1 MAASGQDQRIQALSK
16 ERSALFKNNLFT
28 GIAVSTLAFLAASFI
43 PLLGAFFFMLTPL
56 PIIYYYSRTGRIQ
69 GLAIFIISLFLV
81 AIVLTF
87 SGAAANLPFL
97 FITGF
102 LGIILS
108 EIFRRNYSIEK
119 TVVYPVTAILVLWCS
134 LIVLQSLSSGEE
146 PWHLVED
153 YIGRNIQE
161 SIQFYAQ
168 LDIPAEQ
175 IDLLKDNV
183 KGITSFFA
191 NIFPAL
197 VLVSATFVVWLNILA
212 AKEIFRR
219 AGMWYPDFSDL
230 SRWRTPEGLIWLLI
244 GVGGLLLVPVS
255 LVRIVSLNL
264 VIVCLFAYFLQ
275 GMSII
280 GFLFKTRNVH
290 RSFRILCYCLI
301 FAQQYIILLIAAIGV
316 FDLWVD
322 FRKFI
327 KPVTYSAS

>member
-1 MAASGQDQRIQALSK
+1 MSK
-16 ERSALFKNNLFT
+16 ERSALFKNNFFA
-28 GIAVSTLAFLAASFI
+28 GIAVSTLAFLAASLI
-43 PLLGAFFFMLTPL
+43 PLLGAFFFILTPL

-69 GLAIFIISLFLV
+69 GLAIFIISFSLV

-87 SGAAANLPFL
+87 SGAAANLSFL
-97 FITGF
+97 FMTGF
-102 LGIILS
+102 LGIFLS
-108 EIFRRNYSIEK
+108 EIFRRNYSIER
-119 TVVYPVTAILVLWCS
+119 TVVYPVTAVLILWCS
-134 LIVLQSLSSGEE
+134 LIVLHSLSAGEE

-175 IDLLKDNV
+175 IDVLKDNV
-183 KGITSFFA
+183 KQITSFFA

-212 AKEIFRR
+212 AKEIFKR

-230 SRWRTPEGLIWLLI
+230 SRWRTPDGLIWLII
-244 GVGGLLLVPVS
+244 GAGGLLLAPVS

-264 VIVCLFAYFLQ
+264 AIVCLFAYFLQ

-280 GFLFKTRNVH
+280 GFLFKTKNVH

-301 FAQQYIILLIAAIGV
+301 FVQQYIILIIAAIGV